1 MLQAL
6 HTTLILDE
14 PFEACIWAM
23 VTCAFWGMMR
33 FGEVLVSSRSIFNP
47 TKHLKCE
54 DAHFD
59 YDLDRKLYVRL
70 DLPSAK
76 TTKPG
81 EIQSVYMVPQ
91 EGLCPLEA
99 LQNLAKVV
107 PAGKSDPLFSWRDRT
122 GSICPMVKSTAIDH
136 INSILKAW
144 GWGTTFGHSFRIG
157 GASFYISQKV
167 DPEIMRV
174 TSTPWHT
181 KPTSKHSNKS
191 HQGTS
196 GVC

>member
-1 MLQAL
+1 
-6 HTTLILDE
+6 
-14 PFEACIWAM
+14 
-23 VTCAFWGMMR
+23 MMC
-33 FGEVLVSSRSIFNP
+33 FGEVSVSSRSSFIP
-47 TKHLKCE
+47 AKHLKRE
-54 DAHFD
+54 DAHFN

-76 TTKPG
+76 TAKPG

-107 PAGKSDPLFSWRDRT
+107 PAGKSDPLFSWWDRT
-122 GSICPMVKSTAIDH
+122 GSIRPMVKSTAISH

-157 GASFYISQKV
+157 GASFYLSQKV
-167 DPEIMRV
+167 DLEIIRIAGRWC
-174 TSTPWHT
+174 SLAYEAYI
-181 KPTSKHSNKS
+181 
-191 HQGTS
+191 
-196 GVC
+196 